1 MKTLIY
7 DTEISSYCENNDNK
21 EYLFGEEL
29 IYICIIYIEHIKG
42 IVKKAKFYN
51 S

>member
-1 MKTLIY
+1 MTLKYPVTVKIITIKNIY
-7 DTEISSYCENNDNK
+7 LAKYI
-21 EYLFGEEL
+21 EL

>member
-7 DTEISSYCENNDNK
+7 DTKISSYCENNNNK
-21 EYLFGEEL
+21 EYLFGEV
-29 IYICIIYIEHIKG
+29 YICIIYIEHIKG
-42 IVKKAKFYN
+42 IVKKANIYN